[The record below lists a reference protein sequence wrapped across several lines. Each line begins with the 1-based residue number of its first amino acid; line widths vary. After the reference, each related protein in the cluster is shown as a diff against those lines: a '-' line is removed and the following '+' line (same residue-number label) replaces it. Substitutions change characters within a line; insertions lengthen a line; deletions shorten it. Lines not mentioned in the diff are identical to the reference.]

1 MAIKVVIE
9 FQAQLRGR
17 AHPKEVLENISAS
30 HGPGTVGFLG
40 STVYEALDNADQLV
54 EIADWESADA
64 QAAAVEQV
72 TTAGIYAPVLEL
84 VAAPFR
90 VTRIG

>member
-9 FQAQLRGR
+9 FQALPGER
-17 AHPKEVLENISAS
+17 ARLKELLESISADY
-30 HGPGTVGFLG
+30 GPRAEGFLG
-40 STVYEALDNADQLV
+40 STVYEALDNADGLV
-54 EIADWESADA
+54 EIASWESAEA
-64 QAAAVEQV
+64 QAAAVERASA
-72 TTAGIYAPVLEL
+72 AGIYAPVVEL